1 MSCFLHI
8 NLIYNEIVIKK
19 GNKTMLMILL
29 GLFAVI
35 YIIPAINIATTP
47 FIEKDRKEHEK
58 QRMIEKIEKSIRI
71 NGK

>member
-1 MSCFLHI
+1 
-8 NLIYNEIVIKK
+8 
-19 GNKTMLMILL
+19 MLMILL

-35 YIIPAINIATTP
+35 YIMPAINKAAAP
-47 FIEKDRKEHEK
+47 YIEKDRKEHEK

>member
-1 MSCFLHI
+1 MF
-8 NLIYNEIVIKK
+8 
-19 GNKTMLMILL
+19 TILL

-35 YIIPAINIATTP
+35 YIMPAINKAAEHYV
-47 FIEKDRKEHEK
+47 EKDRKEHEK

>member
-1 MSCFLHI
+1 MF
-8 NLIYNEIVIKK
+8 
-19 GNKTMLMILL
+19 TILL

>member
-1 MSCFLHI
+1 MSCFLHMV
-8 NLIYNEIVIKK
+8 LIYNEIVIQK

-29 GLFAVI
+29 GLCAVI
-35 YIIPAINIATTP
+35 YIIPAINKAAEHYV
-47 FIEKDRKEHEK
+47 EKDRKEHEK